1 MRDQSQEGMKTA
13 GSHVKMCPIRGS
25 PRLRCP
31 LWADAMQMM
40 VFPQLTQQAQER
52 PWLNSILW
60 PSSGKFFIHS
70 CGGRQRWGHSETKE
84 RGGR

>member
-1 MRDQSQEGMKTA
+1 MCVSSQKSDLKMTLSSSILSAEVRSIFRRAGGVRDQSQEGMKTA

-40 VFPQLTQQAQER
+40 VFPQLT
-52 PWLNSILW
+52 
-60 PSSGKFFIHS
+60 
-70 CGGRQRWGHSETKE
+70 
-84 RGGR
+84 